1 MNAEQWTT
9 EEAILVLDL
18 YMSKPKGMRP
28 ATDEQLV
35 NLAQLLGRT
44 PESLCRRM
52 QKFQQWYPV
61 LPFDVTEPIYNDE
74 NPAIWNEY
82 FAQPRKAHKEAPSI
96 LEEFC
101 IGTLVLNLYFQLII
115 STMNEK
121 VPEVVELGKL
131 VKRPAKAIAGMLL
144 SYASLDPFMK
154 DGPAVD
160 LPASSVQRQLWN
172 RYADDMDKLSHVAKY
187 IESHY
192 PKKRAGKRKMQKS

>member
-1 MNAEQWTT
+1 MNAEQWST
-9 EEAILVLDL
+9 EESILVLDL
-18 YMSKPKGMRP
+18 YMNKPKGMKP
-28 ATDEQLV
+28 ATDETLV

-61 LPFDVTEPIYNDE
+61 LPFDTEETLYNDE
-74 NPAIWNEY
+74 NPAIWNDY
-82 FAQPRKAHKEAPSI
+82 FAQPRKAHKEAPAI

-101 IGTLVLNLYFQLII
+101 IDTLVLNLYFQLII

-121 VPEVVELGKL
+121 VPEVVELSKL
-131 VKRPAKAIAGMLL
+131 VKRPAKAVADMLL

-154 DGPAVD
+154 DTPTMNVS
-160 LPASSVQRQLWN
+160 ASPIQQQLWN

-187 IESHY
+187 IENHY
-192 PKKRAGKRKMQKS
+192 PKKRTTKRKTKKA

>member
-1 MNAEQWTT
+1 MNAEQWTK

-18 YMSKPKGMRP
+18 YMSKPKGVKP
-28 ATDEQLV
+28 STDDQLI

-44 PESLCRRM
+44 PDALCRRM

-61 LPFDVTEPIYNDE
+61 LPFAEDEAVYDDE
-74 NPAIWNEY
+74 NPAIWTDY
-82 FAQPRKAHKEAPSI
+82 FAQPRKAHKEAPAL

-121 VPEVVELGKL
+121 VPEVAELAKL
-131 VKRPAKAIAGMLL
+131 VKRPAKTIAGMLL
-144 SYASLDPFMK
+144 SYASLDPFVK
-154 DGPAVD
+154 DMPTN
-160 LPASSVQRQLWN
+160 LPASSIQQQLWN

-187 IESHY
+187 IENHY
-192 PKKRAGKRKMQKS
+192 PKKRPGQRKTKKA

>member
-1 MNAEQWTT
+1 MNAEQWST
-9 EEAILVLDL
+9 EESILVLDL
-18 YMSKPKGMRP
+18 YMNKPKGMKP
-28 ATDEQLV
+28 ATDETLV

-61 LPFDVTEPIYNDE
+61 LPFDTEETLYNDE
-74 NPAIWNEY
+74 NPAIWNDY
-82 FAQPRKAHKEAPSI
+82 FAQPRKAHNEAPAI

-101 IGTLVLNLYFQLII
+101 IDTLVLNLYFQLII

-121 VPEVVELGKL
+121 VPEVVELSKL
-131 VKRPAKAIAGMLL
+131 VKRPAKAVADMLL

-154 DGPAVD
+154 DTPTMNTS
-160 LPASSVQRQLWN
+160 ASPIQQQLWN

-187 IESHY
+187 IENHY
-192 PKKRAGKRKMQKS
+192 PKKRTTKRKTKKA

>member
-1 MNAEQWTT
+1 MNTEQWTT
-9 EEAILVLDL
+9 EEAILVLEL
-18 YMSKPKGMRP
+18 YMSKPKGMKS
-28 ATDEQLV
+28 ATDKNLV

-61 LPFDVTEPIYNDE
+61 LPFDTEESIYNGE
-74 NPAIWNEY
+74 NPAIWNDY
-82 FAQPRKAHKEAPSI
+82 FAQPCKAHKEAPAI

-121 VPEVVELGKL
+121 VLEVIELSKL
-131 VKRPAKAIAGMLL
+131 VKRPAKNIANMLL
-144 SYASLDPFMK
+144 AYASLDPFIKK
-154 DGPAVD
+154 DALVTNMPMS
-160 LPASSVQRQLWN
+160 PIQQQLWN
-172 RYADDMDKLSHVAKY
+172 RYANDMDKLSHVAKY

-192 PKKRAGKRKMQKS
+192 PRKRASKRKLK